1 MDGHWIQVEFVKKNP
16 AGHEVQIFGLDV
28 LHDEQAELHIKLHV
42 FDVVLRLY
50 VELHCVQMFVLVT
63 L

>member
-28 LHDEQAELHIKLHV
+28 LHDEQAELQIKLHV
-42 FDVVLRLY
+42 LD
-50 VELHCVQMFVLVT
+50 VELREYFY
-63 L
+63 